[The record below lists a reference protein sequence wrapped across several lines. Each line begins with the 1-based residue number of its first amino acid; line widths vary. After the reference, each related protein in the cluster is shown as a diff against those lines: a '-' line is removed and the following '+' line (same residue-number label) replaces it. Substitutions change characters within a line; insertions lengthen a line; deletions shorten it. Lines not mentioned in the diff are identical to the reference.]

1 MRSKLILIAVALLL
15 LAALLTGRQQPPI
28 SRPVE
33 QTAMVAMR
41 DGVRL
46 ATYVYLPPGG
56 GPAPVILAR
65 TPYSKLAFAGAA
77 EYFSK
82 LGYAVVVQDV
92 RGRFNSEGENLPFEA
107 DGWWGH
113 RDGYDTLE
121 WIATQ
126 PWCNGKIGLSGG
138 SAAGIAEILAAASG
152 SRRIACEWIA
162 IAPLELYRAI
172 YPGGIFKK
180 AMIERWLAENQFDAD
195 ARRIWTAHPTYDRY
209 WQRRD
214 PSRRLDRIDCPAIH
228 LGGWFDIFQPGTI
241 DAFVGFQS
249 KAGPR
254 ARGAQKL
261 VLGPWAHQI
270 SFARTGE
277 LNFPGSG
284 SPPGDLL
291 NVLRWYDHYLK
302 GLDNG
307 IEKAP
312 AVTYYVMGDV
322 SDPAA
327 PGNTWR
333 TADSWPP
340 FPTRATPFYLQ
351 ADHSLSQRPE
361 AGNRSL
367 SYDYDPN
374 HPVPTIGGPQLNLPS
389 GPRDQRAI
397 EGRADL
403 LVFTSEELSQPMEI
417 TGRVSVELWAS
428 TDQPDTDFFARLC
441 DVYPDGR
448 SFNICEGG
456 VRARLRESTTK
467 AVAVEPNRPYRF
479 NLDLWSTSLI
489 INRGHRLRLHITSSS
504 FPGYA
509 ANPNSGVGYPR
520 FVAPRPAHN
529 TIYTGPSHPSR
540 LLLPLATSSSA
551 E

>member
-1 MRSKLILIAVALLL
+1 MRSKLILLAVALLL
-15 LAALLTGRQQPPI
+15 LAVLLTGRQPPPI

-46 ATYVYLPPGG
+46 ATFVYLPPGG

-82 LGYAVVVQDV
+82 LGYAVVVQDM

-121 WIATQ
+121 WVAAQ

-162 IAPLELYRAI
+162 IAPLDLYRAI

-180 AMIERWLAENQFDAD
+180 AMIERWLAENQFAAD

-209 WQRRD
+209 WRRRD

-241 DAFVGFQS
+241 DAFVGFQT

-261 VLGPWAHQI
+261 ILGPWAHQI

-277 LNFPGSG
+277 LNFPGG
-284 SPPGDLL
+284 PPPGGIISD
-291 NVLRWYDHYLK
+291 LRWYDHYLK

-340 FPTRATPFYLQ
+340 FPTQATPFYLQ
-351 ADHSLSQRPE
+351 ADHSLNQRPE
-361 AGNRSL
+361 VEDHSL
-367 SYDYDPN
+367 AYDYDPN

-403 LVFTSEELSQPMEI
+403 LVYTTEELSEPLEI

-509 ANPNSGVGYPR
+509 ANANSGVGYPG

-529 TIYTGPSHPSR
+529 TIYTGPSYPSR
-540 LLLPLATSSSA
+540 LLLPLATSPSA